1 MTGADWRPRATFN
14 TLRARAQ
21 LYAQLREFFAAR
33 GVLEVSTP
41 VLSSAATVDLHI
53 HSWQADSSCF
63 GSRWLHTSPEFAM
76 KRLLAAGSGPIFQ
89 VCPVFRADE
98 AGRLHNPEFTLLEWY
113 QPGFD
118 HHQLMD
124 EVEALVA
131 SLVPAAAQDGPAER
145 LSYRDAVLREAD
157 IDPFTASPESLCAC
171 LLEHGIPIPANVS
184 ASEAQDRDFWLDLL
198 MGLQVGPR
206 LGQSGLTFIY
216 DYPPSQAALSRVR
229 QDSPAVAE
237 RFELYWQGVELA
249 NGFRELADETE
260 QRRRFEGDRERR
272 RQRGLATPPAD
283 DRLLAALA
291 AGFPDCAGVAL
302 GLDRLL
308 MLGLGL
314 ASVEET
320 LAFPI
325 DRA

>member
-1 MTGADWRPRATFN
+1 MTRADWHPRATFE
-14 TLRARAQ
+14 TQRSRAH

-41 VLSSAATVDLHI
+41 VLSCAATVDLHI
-53 HSWQADSSCF
+53 HSWQADSSGF
-63 GSRWLHTSPEFAM
+63 GRHWLHTSPEFAM
-76 KRLLAAGSGPIFQ
+76 KRLLAAGSGSIYQ

-98 AGRLHNPEFTLLEWY
+98 VGRLHNPEFTMLEWY
-113 QPGFD
+113 RPGLD
-118 HHQLMD
+118 HHPLMD

-131 SLVPAAAQDGPAER
+131 CLAPMSVEQGQTER
-145 LSYRDAVLREAD
+145 LSYRDAVLREAG
-157 IDPFTASPESLCAC
+157 IDPFTATPESLCSC
-171 LLEHGIPIPANVS
+171 LLEHGIPAPAS
-184 ASEAQDRDFWLDLL
+184 LTPAEAQDRDFWLDLL

-216 DYPPSQAALSRVR
+216 DYPPSQAALSRIR

-249 NGFRELADETE
+249 NGFHELADAGE
-260 QRRRFEGDRERR
+260 QRRRFESDLERR
-272 RQRGLATPPAD
+272 RQRGLVMPPAD

-291 AGFPDCAGVAL
+291 AGLPDCAGVAL

-308 MLGLGL
+308 MLKLGL

-320 LAFPI
+320 MAFPI